1 MSKELSPDE
10 LEEAQIKMQAIYARR
25 LWRRERE
32 ELNDA
37 MTDFERQ
44 NEELETEVKKLKSCN
59 VKLKSCNVELV
70 SRNLELES
78 RIHEL

>member
-37 MTDFERQ
+37 MTDFDRQ
-44 NEELETEVKKLKSCN
+44 NEELETKVKTLKSCN

>member
-70 SRNLELES
+70 SRNLEL
-78 RIHEL
+78 

>member
-1 MSKELSPDE
+1 
-10 LEEAQIKMQAIYARR
+10 MQAIYARR

-37 MTDFERQ
+37 MTDFDRQ
-44 NEELETEVKKLKSCN
+44 NEELETKVKTLKSCN
-59 VKLKSCNVELV
+59 VKLKYCNVELV

>member
-37 MTDFERQ
+37 MTDFDMR
-44 NEELETEVKKLKSCN
+44 NHELEMRVKKL
-59 VKLKSCNVELV
+59 E
-70 SRNLELES
+70 SRNIELES
-78 RIHEL
+78 RTHEL